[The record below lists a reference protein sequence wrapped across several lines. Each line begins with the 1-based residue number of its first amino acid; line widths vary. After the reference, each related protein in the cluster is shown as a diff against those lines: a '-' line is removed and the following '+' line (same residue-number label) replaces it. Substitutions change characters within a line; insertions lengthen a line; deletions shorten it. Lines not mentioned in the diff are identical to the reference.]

1 MDTIPVKHYSKHR
14 CEKSHKSAE
23 TFLKCAMK
31 WAKNG
36 SGNWQTM
43 THDFKGSGNWAVV
56 HRSHSESSREHNGNY
71 RDTSY
76 YSLQIF
82 LCPTQEKASD
92 VWAQISSFHNGSQR
106 CSGGCAGLDQHLI
119 EVCL

>member
-1 MDTIPVKHYSKHR
+1 MMTIPVKYYSQ
-14 CEKSHKSAE
+14 HKCDKTHQTAE

-43 THDFKGSGNWAVV
+43 THSFRGTGEWAVV
-56 HRSHSESSREHNGNY
+56 HRCYNESSSSHNGLH

-76 YSLQIF
+76 YSLQID
-82 LCPTQEKASD
+82 LYDNQEDALSGWSKID
-92 VWAQISSFHNGSQR
+92 GYCYGSNR
-106 CSGGCAGLDQHLI
+106 CSGSCAGLDQHVI
-119 EVCL
+119 KVCI

>member
-1 MDTIPVKHYSKHR
+1 MDIIPVKHYSRHK

-31 WAKNG
+31 WAKNS

-43 THDFKGSGNWAVV
+43 THDFVGSGNWAVV
-56 HRSHSESSREHNGNY
+56 HRCYTESSREHNGNY

-76 YSLQIF
+76 YTLQIALF
-82 LCPTQEKASD
+82 PTQEEANAGWKK
-92 VWAQISSFHNGSQR
+92 INKF
-106 CSGGCAGLDQHLI
+106 CSGLQKCSSSCVGLDQYVV
-119 EVCL
+119 EVCN